1 MFKKNICSVCQ
12 EEKQS
17 YFRKITEAAKSKA
30 EKGRYYN
37 LEVNNSTCSRRY
49 NEKIQYDRN
58 EQYRKD
64 KNRLFKRQKSTGK
77 LKILPQLKKGT

>member
-1 MFKKNICSVCQ
+1 MFKNNICSVCQ

-17 YFRKITEAAKSKA
+17 YFQKITEAAKSKA

-58 EQYRKD
+58 VGMNNIEKIKIDRLKD
-64 KNRLFKRQKSTGK
+64 RS
-77 LKILPQLKKGT
+77 QLES